1 MSYDGLLNRDRQSY
15 KIVMLQADS
24 IETPRNIIVQ
34 PIYYNDSTLLLLL
47 YYLLPYIYHNTSPF
61 TLSAFHSP
69 TSSTDCATWQPSS
82 VSVAGSV
89 CQYDEVNK

>member
-1 MSYDGLLNRDRQSY
+1 MQSY

-24 IETPRNIIVQ
+24 IETRHKIIVQ

-47 YYLLPYIYHNTSPF
+47 YYLLPYIYHNTIPF

-69 TSSTDCATWQPSS
+69 MSSTACAAWHPSS
-82 VSVAGSV
+82 VSGIVSV
-89 CQYDEVNK
+89 SMVYRYRRLSGLVLATR